1 MNSNPATTDS
11 RNEARTEQR
20 TEAAWAGVASLALG
34 VFGLVT
40 AEFLPAS
47 LLTPMSHDLGVS
59 IGAAGQSVTMTAV
72 VGAFAGPA
80 VVVGTSRF
88 DRRYTLL
95 ALTATLI
102 LSSFIAA
109 FATGLPMLLLARGLL
124 GIGLGGFWAMSLALA
139 MRLVPSELMP
149 RAMAIIM
156 GGVSVATVCA
166 APVGAWV
173 GDVLG
178 WRYAFG
184 IAGALGVLALVTQA
198 VTLPAM
204 PSNGPA
210 SLDTMIAVLRRP
222 ALRIVLLTILLTV
235 AGHFAGFTFIRPFL
249 EDVPHFGIDGVS
261 RILLAFGI
269 GGFLGNFAG
278 GFMAERNTAL
288 SLTLASGG
296 IAIVALV
303 LSVAGASPVVA
314 AVAVALWGFA
324 FGAFPVSVQSL
335 VNQVASDEPESAG
348 ALMLTTFQVAIS
360 SGAVLGG
367 VIVDVQGAAGVFMFA
382 GLSALAGAT
391 LIGIAG
397 RSRLAVVVEPA
408 GAAGE

>member
-1 MNSNPATTDS
+1 MSTPGNSIDP
-11 RNEARTEQR
+11 REGRAR
-20 TEAAWAGVASLALG
+20 WAGVASLSLG

-47 LLTPMSHDLGVS
+47 LLTPMSQDLGVS
-59 IGAAGQSVTMTAV
+59 LGAAGQSVTMTAV
-72 VGAFAGPA
+72 VGAVAGPA
-80 VVVGTSRF
+80 IVVGTSRF
-88 DRRYTLL
+88 DRRLTLL
-95 ALTATLI
+95 ALTAMLI

-166 APVGAWV
+166 APVGAWI

-184 IAGALGVLALVTQA
+184 IAGGLGVLTLIAQA
-198 VTLPAM
+198 STLPAM
-204 PSNGPA
+204 PSNGPV
-210 SLDTMIAVLRRP
+210 SLDTMVTVLRRP
-222 ALRIVLLTILLTV
+222 AIRIVLLTILLAV

-249 EDVPHFGIDGVS
+249 EDVPQFGIDGVS

-278 GFMAERNTAL
+278 GFLAERNTSL
-288 SLTLASGG
+288 SLTLAAGG
-296 IAIVALV
+296 IAIMAL
-303 LSVAGASPVVA
+303 LLTFAGASPVVA
-314 AVAVALWGFA
+314 AVATAFWGFA
-324 FGAFPVSVQSL
+324 FGAFPVGVQSF
-335 VNQVASDEPESAG
+335 VNQAASDEPESAG
-348 ALMLTTFQVAIS
+348 ALMLTTFQIAIS

-367 VIVDVQGAAGVFMFA
+367 LIVDSEGPTGVFMFA
-382 GLSALAGAT
+382 GLFALTGAT
-391 LIGIAG
+391 LIGFAG
-397 RSRLAVVVEPA
+397 RSRLSAAVAPSE
-408 GAAGE
+408 

>member
-1 MNSNPATTDS
+1 MSNEQIPTSAHAGPLKPA
-11 RNEARTEQR
+11 
-20 TEAAWAGVASLALG
+20 WLGVMSLSLG

-47 LLTPMSHDLGVS
+47 LLTPISHDLGVS

-72 VGAFAGPA
+72 VGAIAGPA

-95 ALTATLI
+95 ALTSLLV
-102 LSSFIAA
+102 LSSLIAA
-109 FATGLPMLLLARGLL
+109 LSHGLPMLLLARGLL

-139 MRLVPSELMP
+139 LRLVPEERLP

-173 GDVLG
+173 GDVMG
-178 WRYAFG
+178 WRFAFALSAG
-184 IAGALGVLALVTQA
+184 LGAVALIAQA

-204 PSNGPA
+204 PSTGQA
-210 SLDTMIAVLRRP
+210 SLSTMAAVLRRP
-222 ALRIVLLTILLTV
+222 AIRVGLLTIVLVV

-278 GFMAERNTAL
+278 GFMAERNTPL
-288 SLTLASGG
+288 SITLAAGG
-296 IAIVALV
+296 IAVMAFV
-303 LSVAGASPVVA
+303 LSLAGALPVVA
-314 AVAVALWGFA
+314 GIAVFLWGFA
-324 FGAFPVSVQSL
+324 FGALPVTVQSFI
-335 VNQVASDEPESAG
+335 NQAASDEAESAG

-360 SGAVLGG
+360 SGAVFGG
-367 VIVDVQGAAGVFMFA
+367 VIVEAQGPAGVFMFA
-382 GLSALAGAT
+382 GVFALLGAT
-391 LIGIAG
+391 LIGFA
-397 RSRLAVVVEPA
+397 SRPRVAVA
-408 GAAGE
+408 SGE

>member
-11 RNEARTEQR
+11 RNEAR

-72 VGAFAGPA
+72 VGAIAGPA

-88 DRRYTLL
+88 DRRHTLL
-95 ALTATLI
+95 ALTSMLI

-109 FATGLPMLLLARGLL
+109 FATGLPLLLLARGLL

-166 APVGAWV
+166 APVGAWI

-184 IAGALGVLALVTQA
+184 IAGGLGVLALIAQA
-198 VTLPAM
+198 ATLPAM
-204 PSNGPA
+204 PSTGPA
-210 SLDTMIAVLRRP
+210 SLSTMAAVLRRP
-222 ALRIVLLTILLTV
+222 AIRIVLLTILLTV

-278 GFMAERNTAL
+278 GFMAERNTSL
-288 SLTLASGG
+288 SLALAGGG
-296 IAIVALV
+296 IAVMAL
-303 LSVAGASPVVA
+303 LLTLAGASPVIA
-314 AVAVALWGFA
+314 AVATALWGFA
-324 FGAFPVSVQSL
+324 FGAFPVSVQSF
-335 VNQVASDEPESAG
+335 VNQAASDEPESAG

-360 SGAVLGG
+360 SGAVFGG
-367 VIVDVQGAAGVFMFA
+367 LIVDFEGPSGVFMFA
-382 GLSALAGAT
+382 ALFALAGAT
-391 LIGIAG
+391 LIGFAG
-397 RSRLAVVVEPA
+397 RARVVPA
-408 GAAGE
+408 IGE

>member
-1 MNSNPATTDS
+1 MNSTQDTMGS
-11 RNEARTEQR
+11 RSENR
-20 TEAAWAGVASLALG
+20 AAWAGVVSLSLG

-47 LLTPMSHDLGVS
+47 LLTPISQDLGVS

-72 VGAFAGPA
+72 IGAIAGPA
-80 VVVGTSRF
+80 IVVGTGRF
-88 DRRYTLL
+88 DRRLTLL
-95 ALTATLI
+95 ALTSL
-102 LSSFIAA
+102 LVVSSFIAA
-109 FATGLPMLLLARGLL
+109 FSSGFIMLLLSRALL

-139 MRLVPSELMP
+139 MRLVPEERMP

-173 GDVLG
+173 GEVLG
-178 WRYAFG
+178 WRFAFG
-184 IAGALGVLALVTQA
+184 ITGGLGVLALATQA
-198 VTLPAM
+198 LTLPAM

-210 SLDTMIAVLRRP
+210 SLDTMAAVLRRP
-222 ALRIVLLTILLTV
+222 ALRVALGTVLLVV

-269 GGFLGNFAG
+269 GGFFGNFAG
-278 GFMAERNTAL
+278 GFLAERNTAL
-288 SLTLASGG
+288 SLTLAAGG
-296 IAIVALV
+296 IAIMAIL
-303 LSVAGASPVVA
+303 LSLAGASPVVA
-314 AVAVALWGFA
+314 AVVTGLWGFA
-324 FGAFPVSVQSL
+324 FGAFPVGVQSFI
-335 VNQVASDEPESAG
+335 NQVASDEPESAG

-367 VIVDVQGAAGVFMFA
+367 VIVDIQGPTGVFAFA

-391 LIGIAG
+391 LIGLAG
-397 RSRLAVVVEPA
+397 RARLA
-408 GAAGE
+408 AAVTASE

>member
-1 MNSNPATTDS
+1 MNSNPATTVS
-11 RNEARTEQR
+11 RHEGR

-72 VGAFAGPA
+72 IGAFAGPA

-95 ALTATLI
+95 ALTAMLI

-109 FATGLPMLLLARGLL
+109 FATGLPMLLVARGLL

-210 SLDTMIAVLRRP
+210 SLDTMVAVLRRP

-296 IAIVALV
+296 IAIVALL
-303 LSVAGASPVVA
+303 LSLAGASPVVA

-367 VIVDVQGAAGVFMFA
+367 VIVDIQGAAGVFMFA

-397 RSRLAVVVEPA
+397 RSRLAVVAEPA
-408 GAAGE
+408 AACE

>member
-1 MNSNPATTDS
+1 MSSNPVTTGAPIEDP
-11 RNEARTEQR
+11 TEHR
-20 TEAAWAGVASLALG
+20 ISPAWAGVASLALG

-47 LLTPMSHDLGVS
+47 LLTPISHDLGVS

-102 LSSFIAA
+102 ISSFIAA
-109 FATGLPMLLLARGLL
+109 SATGLPMLLLARGLL

-139 MRLVPSELMP
+139 LRLVPGELMP
-149 RAMAIIM
+149 RAMSIIM

-184 IAGALGVLALVTQA
+184 IAGALGVLALVAQA
-198 VTLPAM
+198 TTLPAM

-210 SLDTMIAVLRRP
+210 SLDTMAAVLRRP
-222 ALRIVLLTILLTV
+222 AIRIVLLTILLTV

-278 GFMAERNTAL
+278 GFMAERNTQL

-296 IAIVALV
+296 IAIVAIL
-303 LSVAGASPVVA
+303 LSLAGASPVVA
-314 AVAVALWGFA
+314 AIAVALWGFA

-335 VNQVASDEPESAG
+335 VNQAASDEPESAG

-367 VIVDVQGAAGVFMFA
+367 VIVEVQGATGVFMFA
-382 GLSALAGAT
+382 GVAALAGAT

-397 RSRLAVVVEPA
+397 RSRLA
-408 GAAGE
+408 AAAVAASE

>member
-1 MNSNPATTDS
+1 MSTPETSMGS
-11 RNEARTEQR
+11 REGHPR
-20 TEAAWAGVASLALG
+20 WAGVASLSLG

-47 LLTPMSHDLGVS
+47 LLTPISQELGVS
-59 IGAAGQSVTMTAV
+59 LGAAGQSVTMTAV
-72 VGAFAGPA
+72 VGAIAGPA
-80 VVVGTSRF
+80 IVVGTSRF
-88 DRRYTLL
+88 DRRNTLL
-95 ALTATLI
+95 VLTATLI

-109 FATGLPMLLLARGLL
+109 FASGLPMLLLARGLL

-139 MRLVPSELMP
+139 LRLVPGELMP

-166 APVGAWV
+166 APAGAWI

-184 IAGALGVLALVTQA
+184 IAGGFGLLALIAQA

-210 SLDTMIAVLRRP
+210 SLGTMAAVLRRP
-222 ALRIVLLTILLTV
+222 AIRVVLLTILLAV
-235 AGHFAGFTFIRPFL
+235 AGHFAAFTFVRPFL
-249 EDVPHFGIDGVS
+249 EEVPRFGIEGVS
-261 RILLAFGI
+261 QVLLAFGV

-278 GFMAERNTAL
+278 GFMAERDTSL
-288 SLTLASGG
+288 SLALAAGG
-296 IAIVALV
+296 FAVVFVV
-303 LSVAGASPVVA
+303 LSLAGASPVIA
-314 AVAVALWGFA
+314 AVAIALWGFA
-324 FGAFPVSVQSL
+324 FGAFPVSVQSF

-348 ALMLTTFQVAIS
+348 ALMLTTFQIAIS

-367 VIVDVQGAAGVFMFA
+367 MIVDTEGPTGVFLFA
-382 GLSALAGAT
+382 GLFALAGAT
-391 LIGIAG
+391 LVGFAG
-397 RSRLAVVVEPA
+397 RSRLAAAAEA
-408 GAAGE
+408 AAGE

>member
-1 MNSNPATTDS
+1 MSTPESSIDS
-11 RNEARTEQR
+11 REGRAR
-20 TEAAWAGVASLALG
+20 WAGVASLSLG

-47 LLTPMSHDLGVS
+47 LLTPMSQELGVS
-59 IGAAGQSVTMTAV
+59 LGAAGQSVTMTAV
-72 VGAFAGPA
+72 VGAVAGPA
-80 VVVGTSRF
+80 IVVGTSRF
-88 DRRYTLL
+88 DRRLTLL
-95 ALTATLI
+95 VLTAMLI

-166 APVGAWV
+166 APVGAWI

-184 IAGALGVLALVTQA
+184 IAGGLGVLTLIAQA
-198 VTLPAM
+198 ATLPAM
-204 PSNGPA
+204 PSNGPV
-210 SLDTMIAVLRRP
+210 SLDTMVTVLRRP
-222 ALRIVLLTILLTV
+222 AIRIVLLTILLAV

-249 EDVPHFGIDGVS
+249 EDVPQFGIDGVS

-278 GFMAERNTAL
+278 GFLAERNTSL
-288 SLTLASGG
+288 SLTLAAGG
-296 IAIVALV
+296 IAIMAL
-303 LSVAGASPVVA
+303 LLTFAGASPVVA
-314 AVAVALWGFA
+314 AVATAFWGFA
-324 FGAFPVSVQSL
+324 FGAFPVGVQSF
-335 VNQVASDEPESAG
+335 VNQTASDEPESAG
-348 ALMLTTFQVAIS
+348 ALMLTTFQIAIS

-367 VIVDVQGAAGVFMFA
+367 LIVDSEGPTGVFMFA
-382 GLSALAGAT
+382 GLFALAGAT
-391 LIGIAG
+391 LIGFAG
-397 RSRLAVVVEPA
+397 RSRLVSAVAPSE
-408 GAAGE
+408 

>member
-1 MNSNPATTDS
+1 MSSNPVTTGSPIEDP
-11 RNEARTEQR
+11 TEHR
-20 TEAAWAGVASLALG
+20 ISPAWAGVASLALG

-72 VGAFAGPA
+72 VGAIAGPA

-88 DRRYTLL
+88 DRRTTLL

-102 LSSFIAA
+102 VSSFIAA

-139 MRLVPSELMP
+139 LRLVPGELMP
-149 RAMAIIM
+149 RAMSIIM

-184 IAGALGVLALVTQA
+184 IAGALGVLALVTQT

-210 SLDTMIAVLRRP
+210 SLDTMVAVLRRP

-296 IAIVALV
+296 IAIVALL

-314 AVAVALWGFA
+314 AIAVALWGFA

-397 RSRLAVVVEPA
+397 RSRLA
-408 GAAGE
+408 AAAVAASE

>member
-1 MNSNPATTDS
+1 MSS
-11 RNEARTEQR
+11 EQIM
-20 TEAAWAGVASLALG
+20 TSPLDGHGHLKPAWAGVMSLALG

-47 LLTPMSHDLGVS
+47 LLTPISQDLGVS

-80 VVVGTSRF
+80 IVVGTSRF

-95 ALTATLI
+95 ALTSLLI
-102 LSSFIAA
+102 LSSLIAA
-109 FATGLPMLLLARGLL
+109 LSSGLPMLLLARGLL
-124 GIGLGGFWAMSLALA
+124 GIALGGFWAMSLALA
-139 MRLVPSELMP
+139 MRLVPADLMP

-173 GDVLG
+173 GDVMG
-178 WRYAFG
+178 WRFAFVITG
-184 IAGALGVLALVTQA
+184 VLGVLTLVAQAL
-198 VTLPAM
+198 TLPAM
-204 PSNGPA
+204 PSTGPA
-210 SLDTMIAVLRRP
+210 NLSTMADVLRRP
-222 ALRIVLLTILLTV
+222 AIRLGLATILLVV

-261 RILLAFGI
+261 RVLLAFGI

-278 GFMAERNTAL
+278 GFMAERNTPL
-288 SLTLASGG
+288 SITLAAGG
-296 IAIVALV
+296 IAVMALV
-303 LSVAGASPVVA
+303 LSFAGGSPVVA
-314 AVAVALWGFA
+314 AVATGLWGFA
-324 FGAFPVSVQSL
+324 FGALPVSVQSFI
-335 VNQVASDEPESAG
+335 NQAASDEAESAG

-367 VIVDVQGAAGVFMFA
+367 VIVEAQGAAGVFMFA
-382 GLSALAGAT
+382 GLSALLGAT
-391 LIGIAG
+391 LIGFA
-397 RSRLAVVVEPA
+397 SRARVAEA
-408 GAAGE
+408 EACE